1 MILVL
6 PIISLSLGIFML
18 RKPKLA
24 IEIQRRFYAKINW
37 KIEPVSIQK
46 EIRNT
51 KLMGSFLIMLSLSMI
66 IYLLILY

>member
-1 MILVL
+1 
-6 PIISLSLGIFML
+6 ML